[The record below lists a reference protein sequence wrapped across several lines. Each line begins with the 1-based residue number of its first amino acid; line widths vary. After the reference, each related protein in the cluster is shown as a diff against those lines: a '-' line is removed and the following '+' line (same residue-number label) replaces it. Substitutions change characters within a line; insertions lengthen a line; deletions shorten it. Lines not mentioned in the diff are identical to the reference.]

1 MKISEIEIG
10 LLELAYEY
18 IDCGMADYVCCALS
32 DAHWKLRGHRDIPDR
47 HRSDAALIRLK
58 DWIQTMLYGD
68 PMAEDGPETLEEW
81 MRDHHYD
88 MYRKTECKHK
98 YARQT
103 RLNWIKWMI
112 RHIKGQV

>member
-1 MKISEIEIG
+1 MNIAEIEVD
-10 LLELAYEY
+10 LLERAYES
-18 IDCGMADYVCCALS
+18 IKSGDEDYVCCALS
-32 DAHWKLRGHRDIPDR
+32 DAHFSTRAARSIPDR
-47 HRSDAALIRLK
+47 PRSDDAVIRLK
-58 DWIQTMLYGD
+58 DWIQSMLYGD
-68 PMAEDGPETLEEW
+68 SLVEDGPETLEEW

-88 MYRKTECKHK
+88 MYRETECKHK